1 MNTEILRVNNLSKS
15 FSNGEQVSQI
25 LKGISFTVY
34 DGEFI
39 SISGPSGCGK
49 STLLNIMGLLDT
61 PQSGEYYI
69 DGLLVSDM
77 DSNQRAKVRGNRIGF
92 VFQSFNLIDEMTV
105 LENVALPLK
114 YRGDSLSSRHARA
127 LDCLEKVGLAD
138 KADLHPNQIS
148 GGQQQRVSIARAL
161 AGDSGIM
168 LVDEPT
174 GNLDSKNGDAIMALI
189 KDLNQQGTTI
199 VLVTHD
205 PRYADMA
212 TRNIQLK
219 DGTVV
224 TDKDE
229 TNTDTAANLTQVTQV
244 TQPC

>member
-1 MNTEILRVNNLSKS
+1 MNTEILRVNNLTKS
-15 FSNGEQVSQI
+15 FTNGDQVSQI

-77 DSNQRAKVRGNRIGF
+77 DSTQRSKVRGNRIGF

-114 YRGDSLSSRHARA
+114 YRGDSLSTRHARA

-138 KADLHPNQIS
+138 KADLYPNQIS

-205 PRYADMA
+205 PRYANMA
-212 TRNIQLK
+212 SRNIQLK
-219 DGTVV
+219 DGSVIAENDDVSTP
-224 TDKDE
+224 TD
-229 TNTDTAANLTQVTQV
+229 ANRVA
-244 TQPC
+244 QPC

>member
-1 MNTEILRVNNLSKS
+1 MNTEILRVNNLNKS
-15 FSNGEQVSQI
+15 FSNGDQVSQI

-77 DSNQRAKVRGNRIGF
+77 DSSQRAKVRGNRIGF
-92 VFQSFNLIDEMTV
+92 VFQSFNLIDEMTI

-127 LDCLEKVGLAD
+127 LDCLDKVGLAD
-138 KADLHPNQIS
+138 KANLYPNQIS

-168 LVDEPT
+168 LIDEPT

-189 KDLNQQGTTI
+189 EDLNKQGTTI

-205 PRYADMA
+205 PRYANMA
-212 TRNIQLK
+212 SRKIQLI
-219 DGTVV
+219 DGIVIKELADESAKV
-224 TDKDE
+224 TE
-229 TNTDTAANLTQVTQV
+229 S
-244 TQPC
+244 C

>member
-15 FSNGEQVSQI
+15 FSNGEQVSQV

-114 YRGDSLSSRHARA
+114 YRGDSLSSRQARA

-212 TRNIQLK
+212 SRNIQLK

-224 TDKDE
+224 AQSDE
-229 TNTDTAANLTQVTQV
+229 LVSSTPTNVEQVA
-244 TQPC
+244 QPC

>member
-34 DGEFI
+34 DGEFV

-49 STLLNIMGLLDT
+49 STLLNIMGLLNT

-114 YRGDSLSSRHARA
+114 YRGDSISSRQARA

-224 TDKDE
+224 AQSDE
-229 TNTDTAANLTQVTQV
+229 RVPSKPTNEEQVA
-244 TQPC
+244 QPC

>member
-1 MNTEILRVNNLSKS
+1 MNTEILRVNNLTKS
-15 FSNGEQVSQI
+15 FTNGDQVSQI

-77 DSNQRAKVRGNRIGF
+77 DSTQRSKVRGNRIGF

-114 YRGDSLSSRHARA
+114 YRGDSLSTRHARA

-138 KADLHPNQIS
+138 KTDLYPNQIS

-174 GNLDSKNGDAIMALI
+174 GNLDSKNGDAIMELI

-205 PRYADMA
+205 PRYANMA
-212 TRNIQLK
+212 SRNIQLK
-219 DGTVV
+219 DGSVIAEN
-224 TDKDE
+224 DDI
-229 TNTDTAANLTQVTQV
+229 NTPIEANRVA
-244 TQPC
+244 QPC

>member
-205 PRYADMA
+205 PRYANMA

-224 TDKDE
+224 TADVDQ
-229 TNTDTAANLTQVTQV
+229 AAQL
-244 TQPC
+244 C

>member
-1 MNTEILRVNNLSKS
+1 MNTEILRVNNLTKS
-15 FSNGEQVSQI
+15 FTNGDQVSQI

-77 DSNQRAKVRGNRIGF
+77 DSTQRSKVRGNRIGF

-114 YRGDSLSSRHARA
+114 YRGDSLSTRHARA

-138 KADLHPNQIS
+138 KADLYPNQIS

-205 PRYADMA
+205 PRYANMA
-212 TRNIQLK
+212 SRNIQLK
-219 DGTVV
+219 DGSVIAENDDISTP
-224 TDKDE
+224 TD
-229 TNTDTAANLTQVTQV
+229 ANRVA
-244 TQPC
+244 QPC

>member
-1 MNTEILRVNNLSKS
+1 MSTEILRVNNLSKS

-174 GNLDSKNGDAIMALI
+174 GNLDSKNGDAIMTLI

-212 TRNIQLK
+212 TRNIQLR

-224 TDKDE
+224 AQSDE
-229 TNTDTAANLTQVTQV
+229 LVPSTPANVEQVAQS
-244 TQPC
+244 C

>member
-49 STLLNIMGLLDT
+49 STLLNIMGLLDP

-212 TRNIQLK
+212 TRNIQLR

-224 TDKDE
+224 AQNDE
-229 TNTDTAANLTQVTQV
+229 LVPSTPANVEQVAQS
-244 TQPC
+244 C

>member
-1 MNTEILRVNNLSKS
+1 MNTEILRVNNLNKS
-15 FSNGEQVSQI
+15 FSNGDQVSQI

-77 DSNQRAKVRGNRIGF
+77 DSSQRAKVRGNRIGF

-127 LDCLEKVGLAD
+127 LDCLDKVGLAD
-138 KADLHPNQIS
+138 KANLYPNQIS

-168 LVDEPT
+168 LIDEPT

-189 KDLNQQGTTI
+189 EDLNKQGTTI

-205 PRYADMA
+205 PRYANMA
-212 TRNIQLK
+212 SRKIQLI
-219 DGTVV
+219 DGIVIKEQADESAKV
-224 TDKDE
+224 TE
-229 TNTDTAANLTQVTQV
+229 S
-244 TQPC
+244 C

>member
-1 MNTEILRVNNLSKS
+1 MNTEILRVNNLTKS
-15 FSNGEQVSQI
+15 FTNGDQVSQI

-77 DSNQRAKVRGNRIGF
+77 DSTQRSKVRGNRIGF
-92 VFQSFNLIDEMTV
+92 VFQSFNLIDEMTI

-114 YRGDSLSSRHARA
+114 YRGDSLSTRHARA

-138 KADLHPNQIS
+138 KADLYPNQIS

-205 PRYADMA
+205 PRYANMA
-212 TRNIQLK
+212 SRNIQLK
-219 DGTVV
+219 DGSVIAEN
-224 TDKDE
+224 DDI
-229 TNTDTAANLTQVTQV
+229 NTPIEANRVA
-244 TQPC
+244 QPC

>member
-1 MNTEILRVNNLSKS
+1 MNTEILRVNNLTKS
-15 FSNGEQVSQI
+15 FTNGDQVSQI

-77 DSNQRAKVRGNRIGF
+77 DSTQRSKVRGNRIGF

-114 YRGDSLSSRHARA
+114 YRGDSLSTRHARA
-127 LDCLEKVGLAD
+127 LDSLEKVGLAD
-138 KADLHPNQIS
+138 KADLYPNQIS

-205 PRYADMA
+205 PRYANMA
-212 TRNIQLK
+212 SRNIQLK
-219 DGTVV
+219 DGSVIAENDDVSTP
-224 TDKDE
+224 TD
-229 TNTDTAANLTQVTQV
+229 ANRVA
-244 TQPC
+244 QPC

>member
-1 MNTEILRVNNLSKS
+1 MNTEILRVNNLTKS
-15 FSNGEQVSQI
+15 FTNGDQVSQI

-77 DSNQRAKVRGNRIGF
+77 DSTQRSKVRGNRIGF
-92 VFQSFNLIDEMTV
+92 VFQSFNLIDEMTI

-114 YRGDSLSSRHARA
+114 YRGDSLSTRHARA

-138 KADLHPNQIS
+138 KTDLYPNQIS

-205 PRYADMA
+205 PRYANMA
-212 TRNIQLK
+212 SRNIQLK
-219 DGTVV
+219 DGSVIAENDDISTP
-224 TDKDE
+224 TD
-229 TNTDTAANLTQVTQV
+229 ANRVA
-244 TQPC
+244 QPC

>member
-212 TRNIQLK
+212 TRNIQLR

-224 TDKDE
+224 AQSDE
-229 TNTDTAANLTQVTQV
+229 LAPSTPTNVEQAIE
-244 TQPC
+244 PC

>member
-92 VFQSFNLIDEMTV
+92 VFQSFNLIDEMTI

-189 KDLNQQGTTI
+189 KDLNLQGTTI

-205 PRYADMA
+205 PRYANMA

-224 TDKDE
+224 TDKSE
-229 TNTDTAANLTQVTQV
+229 SSTDTAANLAQV

>member
-212 TRNIQLK
+212 TRNIQLR
-219 DGTVV
+219 DGTVIAQN
-224 TDKDE
+224 DE
-229 TNTDTAANLTQVTQV
+229 LVPSTPANVEQVAQS
-244 TQPC
+244 C

>member
-148 GGQQQRVSIARAL
+148 GGQQQRVSIARAV

-189 KDLNQQGTTI
+189 KDLNLQGTTI

-229 TNTDTAANLTQVTQV
+229 TNTDTAANLTQVTQ
-244 TQPC
+244 PC

>member
-114 YRGDSLSSRHARA
+114 YRGDSLSTRHARA

-229 TNTDTAANLTQVTQV
+229 TNTDTAANLTQVTQ
-244 TQPC
+244 PC

>member
-1 MNTEILRVNNLSKS
+1 MNTEILRVNNLTKS
-15 FSNGEQVSQI
+15 FTNGDQVSQI

-77 DSNQRAKVRGNRIGF
+77 DSTQRSKVRGNRIGF

-114 YRGDSLSSRHARA
+114 YRGDSLSTRHARA

-138 KADLHPNQIS
+138 KADLYPNQIS

-205 PRYADMA
+205 PRYANMA
-212 TRNIQLK
+212 SRNIQLK
-219 DGTVV
+219 DGSVIAEN
-224 TDKDE
+224 DDI
-229 TNTDTAANLTQVTQV
+229 NTPIEANRVA
-244 TQPC
+244 QPC

>member
-1 MNTEILRVNNLSKS
+1 MNTEILRVNNLTKS
-15 FSNGEQVSQI
+15 FTNGDQVSQI

-77 DSNQRAKVRGNRIGF
+77 DSTQRSKVRGNRIGF

-114 YRGDSLSSRHARA
+114 YRGDSLSTRHARA

-138 KADLHPNQIS
+138 KADLYPNQIS

-205 PRYADMA
+205 PRYANMA
-212 TRNIQLK
+212 SRNIQLK
-219 DGTVV
+219 DGSVIAENN
-224 TDKDE
+224 DI
-229 TNTDTAANLTQVTQV
+229 NTPIEANRVA
-244 TQPC
+244 QPC

>member
-1 MNTEILRVNNLSKS
+1 MSTEILRVNNLSKS

-212 TRNIQLK
+212 TRNIQLR

-224 TDKDE
+224 AQNDE
-229 TNTDTAANLTQVTQV
+229 LVPSTPANVEQVAQS
-244 TQPC
+244 C